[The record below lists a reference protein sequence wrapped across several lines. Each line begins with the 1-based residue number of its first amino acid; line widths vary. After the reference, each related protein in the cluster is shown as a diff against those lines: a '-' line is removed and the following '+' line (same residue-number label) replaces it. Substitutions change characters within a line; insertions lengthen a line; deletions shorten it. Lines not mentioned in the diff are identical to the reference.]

1 MSNDTNEPI
10 IENQIQWQKQIKTL
24 RGIIVMLVL
33 LSLALEIG
41 MIFVFNATGTMDDTL
56 TEYFRLYVVKPLINN
71 LIIVLIGVIVSVM
84 TSKNRIKENAHLLVV
99 TLLIGNIA
107 NIHDIFMVLLFLFM
121 VPIFMA
127 VAFQNRSTLNMVTI
141 LSELL
146 VIMIAGKCLYKGI
159 GASRDGYY
167 IPSVILIMVLL
178 LAARYV
184 ARVLIDILNEKTDAL
199 THATAEAQEAK
210 RRAEASNQ
218 SKTMFLTNM
227 SHEIRTPI
235 NAVLGMDEMIL
246 RESSQTEIIEYARN
260 IQSSGKALLALINDI
275 LDLSKIESGNME
287 LIYVDY
293 EIASVINDLV
303 NMISSRIYDKGLS
316 FLVEVDPG
324 IPYVLYGDEIRLKQI
339 VTNLLTNAVKYTE
352 KGSVTMQVGY
362 HKRDEKSIVLSVA
375 VKDTGR
381 GMKKEDMDKLFAP
394 FKRIEEEQN
403 RNIEGTGLGL
413 SITKQLLSLM
423 NSELKVESVYGE
435 GSTFSFEI
443 VQEVKGWDEIGDY
456 TKAYKNTQKEN
467 KRYQQLFTAKDA
479 RVLVVDDVSM
489 NLKVFA
495 GLLKKT
501 QIQIDS
507 ALSGEEG
514 LELAA
519 KNKYDLIFIDH
530 MMPGMDG
537 IEMLTRLEEA
547 EYELN
552 ADVPRV
558 ALTANAISGARE
570 FYINEGFTEYLTKP
584 IDVRKL
590 EGMIAKLLPEEKI
603 LWT

>member
-24 RGIIVMLVL
+24 RGIIVLLVV
-33 LSLALEIG
+33 LSFILEIG
-41 MIFVFNATGTMDDTL
+41 MIFVFNATGTMEDTL
-56 TEYFRLYVVKPLINN
+56 TKYFRLYVVKPQINN
-71 LIIVLIGVIVSVM
+71 LIIIAVGILISTM
-84 TSKNRIKENAHLLVV
+84 TTKKRIKENAHLLVV

-275 LDLSKIESGNME
+275 LDLSKIESGKME
-287 LIYVDY
+287 LICVDY

-381 GMKKEDMDKLFAP
+381 GMKKEDMDKLFSP

-413 SITKQLLSLM
+413 SITKQLLALM

-519 KNKYDLIFIDH
+519 QNKYDLIFIDH

>member
-1 MSNDTNEPI
+1 MSNDKNEPI

-24 RGIIVMLVL
+24 RKIIVMLPL

-56 TEYFRLYVVKPLINN
+56 TKYFRLYVVKPQINN
-71 LIIVLIGVIVSVM
+71 LIIILIGMLVSVM
-84 TSKNRIKENAHLLVV
+84 TSKKRIKENAHLLVV

-167 IPSVILIMVLL
+167 IPSVILIMILL

-199 THATAEAQEAK
+199 TRATAEAQEAK

-275 LDLSKIESGNME
+275 LDLSKIESGKME
-287 LIYVDY
+287 LICVDY

-352 KGSVTMQVGY
+352 KGSVTMQVGC
-362 HKRDEKSIVLSVA
+362 HKRDEKSIVLFVA

-381 GMKKEDMDKLFAP
+381 GMKKEDMDKLFSP

-519 KNKYDLIFIDH
+519 QNKYDLIFIDH

-537 IEMLTRLEEA
+537 IEMLTHLEEA
-547 EYELN
+547 KYELN

-590 EGMIAKLLPEEKI
+590 EGMIAKLLPEDKI
-603 LWT
+603 EWT

>member
-1 MSNDTNEPI
+1 MSNDTNEQKKHNLTP
-10 IENQIQWQKQIKTL
+10 WQKQIKTL

-107 NIHDIFMVLLFLFM
+107 NIHNIFMVLLFLFM

-167 IPSVILIMVLL
+167 IPSVILIMILL

-199 THATAEAQEAK
+199 TRATAEAQEAK

-275 LDLSKIESGNME
+275 LDLSKIESGKME
-287 LIYVDY
+287 LICVDY

-362 HKRDEKSIVLSVA
+362 HKRDEKSIVLSFA
-375 VKDTGR
+375 VKDTGK

-413 SITKQLLSLM
+413 SITKQLLALM

-467 KRYQQLFTAKDA
+467 KKYQQLFTAKDA

-519 KNKYDLIFIDH
+519 QNKYDLIFIDH

-537 IEMLTRLEEA
+537 IEMLTHLEEA
-547 EYELN
+547 KYELN

-590 EGMIAKLLPEEKI
+590 EGMIAKLLPEDKI
-603 LWT
+603 EWT

>member
-303 NMISSRIYDKGLS
+303 NMISSRVYDKGLS

-519 KNKYDLIFIDH
+519 KNKYDVIFIDH

-552 ADVPRV
+552 ADVPKV

-590 EGMIAKLLPEEKI
+590 EGMIAKLLPEDKI
-603 LWT
+603 EWT

>member
-1 MSNDTNEPI
+1 
-10 IENQIQWQKQIKTL
+10 
-24 RGIIVMLVL
+24 
-33 LSLALEIG
+33 
-41 MIFVFNATGTMDDTL
+41 
-56 TEYFRLYVVKPLINN
+56 
-71 LIIVLIGVIVSVM
+71 
-84 TSKNRIKENAHLLVV
+84 
-99 TLLIGNIA
+99 
-107 NIHDIFMVLLFLFM
+107 
-121 VPIFMA
+121 
-127 VAFQNRSTLNMVTI
+127 
-141 LSELL
+141 
-146 VIMIAGKCLYKGI
+146 
-159 GASRDGYY
+159 
-167 IPSVILIMVLL
+167 
-178 LAARYV
+178 
-184 ARVLIDILNEKTDAL
+184 
-199 THATAEAQEAK
+199 
-210 RRAEASNQ
+210 
-218 SKTMFLTNM
+218 
-227 SHEIRTPI
+227 
-235 NAVLGMDEMIL
+235 
-246 RESSQTEIIEYARN
+246 
-260 IQSSGKALLALINDI
+260 
-275 LDLSKIESGNME
+275 ME

-303 NMISSRIYDKGLS
+303 NMISSRVYDKGLS

-362 HKRDEKSIVLSVA
+362 HKRDEKSIVLSFA

-381 GMKKEDMDKLFAP
+381 GMKKEDMDKLFSP

-519 KNKYDLIFIDH
+519 QNKYDVIFIDH

-590 EGMIAKLLPEEKI
+590 EGMIAKLLPEDKI
-603 LWT
+603 EWT